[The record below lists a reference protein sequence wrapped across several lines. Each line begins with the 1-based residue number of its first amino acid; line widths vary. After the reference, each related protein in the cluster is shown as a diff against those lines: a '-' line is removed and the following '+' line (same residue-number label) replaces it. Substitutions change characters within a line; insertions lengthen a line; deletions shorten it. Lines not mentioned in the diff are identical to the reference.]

1 VGNPITFTYYIYNT
15 GDPVSGVVFTD
26 NLGTSTGSASASQG
40 SCSAATNGT
49 LTCNLGTVNTSTTT
63 TTKTSCPG
71 STGSTNFAAKVT
83 VTVTAPSTVLQGQG
97 SLGNTGTLS
106 FPGGTL
112 PSISGSVPLND
123 FTVSASPVGSTTIPS
138 GGKASYSVVVTPTG
152 AGFPESVTL
161 ACGSLPAGST
171 CTFTNNPIPNLS
183 SGAQSRALAIST
195 TARVTTTVSL
205 FRRGVF
211 FGLWL
216 PILGVSLMGA
226 GASRKRRTLVTIFFG
241 LLIGTALF
249 QAGCSSKSSTTT
261 TTGTPSGTYTVTV
274 NATSGSATRTTTVQ
288 FTVE

>member
-1 VGNPITFTYYIYNT
+1 
-15 GDPVSGVVFTD
+15 
-26 NLGTSTGSASASQG
+26 
-40 SCSAATNGT
+40 
-49 LTCNLGTVNTSTTT
+49 
-63 TTKTSCPG
+63 
-71 STGSTNFAAKVT
+71 
-83 VTVTAPSTVLQGQG
+83 VLQGQG

-138 GGKASYSVVVTPTG
+138 GGKVTYSIIVTPTG

-161 ACGSLPAGST
+161 ACGSVPAAST

-183 SGAQSRALAIST
+183 SGAQSRTLAIST
-195 TARVTTTVSL
+195 TARVTTTTSL

-216 PILGVSLMGA
+216 PLLGVSLMGA
-226 GASRKRRTLVTIFFG
+226 GASRKRRVLLTIFFG
-241 LLIGTALF
+241 LLIATALF
-249 QAGCSSKSSTTT
+249 QAGCSSSSTTTT
-261 TTGTPSGTYTVTV
+261 TTGTPAGSYSVTV

-288 FTVE
+288 FTVQ